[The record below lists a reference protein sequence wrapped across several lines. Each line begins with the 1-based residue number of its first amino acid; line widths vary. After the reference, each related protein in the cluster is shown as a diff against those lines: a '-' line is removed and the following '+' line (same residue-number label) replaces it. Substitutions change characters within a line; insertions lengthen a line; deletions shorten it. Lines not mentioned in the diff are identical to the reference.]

1 MPQDSMW
8 RKIMKNFCYILET
21 KQRPKSNSNSLANAL
36 GKLRFLAKPR
46 KSFSNKLAKSL
57 GKNPRLA
64 NSLPT
69 GAYMRA
75 SVDLANRG
83 FRPVACSPARANCE
97 TFSRCRQ
104 MNIDRANIYRDRSVP
119 FLLVCQATRGEGR
132 VSFLD
137 AMETAPLFFVAR
149 TIDGASTEG
158 TLDPVSSLIVYAW
171 IRSARSVYAWIPSR
185 SIDGGGV

>member
-1 MPQDSMW
+1 
-8 RKIMKNFCYILET
+8 MKNFCYILET

-36 GKLRFLAKPR
+36 GKLRFLAKPQ
-46 KSFSNKLAKSL
+46 KSSSNKLAKSL

-97 TFSRCRQ
+97 TFSRGRQ

-132 VSFLD
+132 ASQLPRRD
-137 AMETAPLFFVAR
+137 GDGTPLLRCEDHRRREHRRYPRSRF
-149 TIDGASTEG
+149 ISDCIC
-158 TLDPVSSLIVYAW
+158 LDPIS
-171 IRSARSVYAWIPSR
+171 
-185 SIDGGGV
+185 